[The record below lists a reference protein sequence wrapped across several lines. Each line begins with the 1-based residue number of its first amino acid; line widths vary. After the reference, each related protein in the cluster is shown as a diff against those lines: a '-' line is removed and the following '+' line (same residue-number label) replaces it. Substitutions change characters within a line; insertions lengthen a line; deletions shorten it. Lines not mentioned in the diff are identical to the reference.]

1 MAHLTRVIRSS
12 LVLPH
17 YLCTLCPVFSPPDLS
32 KFDFILCSNQNPTS
46 SRKPS
51 QGFFPPDNH
60 LAFVPLTLGAFIPSL
75 MTVTFSLLAPS
86 FQRVRQPQ
94 HYPGTQLDFTH
105 WQVLGSSAGSHNPA
119 TPEGTVAPSCA
130 CDQMKAT
137 ACLAF
142 TPWSFLQ
149 GRVLLSPSTPP
160 HTPRPVHA
168 KFWPQG
174 GLSTRAL
181 GETSL

>member
-1 MAHLTRVIRSS
+1 MPS
-12 LVLPH
+12 LP
-17 YLCTLCPVFSPPDLS
+17 PPDLS

-60 LAFVPLTLGAFIPSL
+60 LAFVPLTLTAFIPSL
-75 MTVTFSLLAPS
+75 VTVTFSLLAPS

-105 WQVLGSSAGSHNPA
+105 WQVLGVLLQAVTTLPHRRALWPLR
-119 TPEGTVAPSCA
+119 A

-142 TPWSFLQ
+142 TPWSFLWEEA
-149 GRVLLSPSTPP
+149 LSSPGLTPP
-160 HTPRPVHA
+160 HTPRPV
-168 KFWPQG
+168 Q
-174 GLSTRAL
+174 
-181 GETSL
+181 